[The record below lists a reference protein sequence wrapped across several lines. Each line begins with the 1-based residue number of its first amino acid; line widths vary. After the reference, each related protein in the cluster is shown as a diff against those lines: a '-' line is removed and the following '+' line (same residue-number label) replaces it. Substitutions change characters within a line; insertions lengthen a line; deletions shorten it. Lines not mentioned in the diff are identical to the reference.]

1 MEQEE
6 VYFRENGIIKST
18 FHENKKPINVNEV
31 DI

>member
-6 VYFRENGIIKST
+6 VYFRENGIIKIA